1 MMNLSSEPLGAWAAD
16 GLLSAAEVA
25 RPGDG
30 SVPSGAARRELVEA
44 EFKNWSRATSGVAEA
59 DRSSK
64 AVQLPAAPSAPL
76 LPLQGSHSKDAP

>member
-1 MMNLSSEPLGAWAAD
+1 MMNFSSEPLGAWAAD
-16 GLLSAAEVA
+16 GLLSAAEA
-25 RPGDG
+25 AWPGDG
-30 SVPSGAARRELVEA
+30 SVPSGAAHRELVEA
-44 EFKNWSRATSGVAEA
+44 KFKNWSRATSGVAEA